1 MRRNHSVDYSRRYYL
16 ESYCGHIPA
25 QVVSADCMWKD
36 LTKVDSA
43 ALEITDID
51 EYSKAQI
58 RPADLPLHGYM
69 PLRGDCDVEYKDTAE
84 DLLAEMELPP
94 IEDIAGRSLKRQI
107 LRLYN
112 GKLQERENRRCFFIK
127 RGLFGTASHHG
138 QKRSRAFARLD
149 EVGGRKLM
157 EGVVQSTR
165 LRERL
170 VQLASQCS

>member
-1 MRRNHSVDYSRRYYL
+1 MAKVQGNLFPLLRGEWGL
-16 ESYCGHIPA
+16 EDAGILRMSGC
-25 QVVSADCMWKD
+25 QDWK
-36 LTKVDSA
+36 
-43 ALEITDID
+43 DID

-58 RPADLPLHGYM
+58 KPADLPLHGYM

-127 RGLFGTASHHG
+127 RGLYGTASHHG

>member
-58 RPADLPLHGYM
+58 KPADLPLHGYM

-84 DLLAEMELPP
+84 DLLAEMERPP

-127 RGLFGTASHHG
+127 RGPHRKNQSVERTLKEPMPFWGKYPAYLGTVVGPFQSL
-138 QKRSRAFARLD
+138 RSEL
-149 EVGGRKLM
+149 L
-157 EGVVQSTR
+157 R
-165 LRERL
+165 LRI
-170 VQLASQCS
+170 A